1 MDDFLSSASINP
13 NLVGPTLPPI
23 PPFTLPTGT
32 TGPTG
37 VTGSTGDTG
46 PTGVTGPT
54 GDTGPT
60 GVTGPTGDTGPTG
73 VTGPTGDTGPTGFNR
88 VTVGIN
94 VTPLPTLSTL
104 DLLVPLSQ
112 LTITIDVPGNTVR
125 FIVTI
130 NSGTTFSSVSSN
142 PLDGTLVSYR
152 IDRVAPPI
160 AVSGAANT
168 DFDFTTTTFTA
179 FDNPG
184 VGTFTYVLSANLIRV
199 TTPPG
204 TNNERITNV
213 VFTAEEI
220 TPN

>member
-1 MDDFLSSASINP
+1 MDDFLSSASIYP

-32 TGPTG
+32 TGPA
-37 VTGSTGDTG
+37 G
-46 PTGVTGPT
+46 PI
-54 GDTGPT
+54 
-60 GVTGPTGDTGPTG
+60 
-73 VTGPTGDTGPTGFNR
+73 GDTGPTGFNR
-88 VTVGIN
+88 VTVGTN

-184 VGTFTYVLSANLIRV
+184 VGTFTYVLSASLIRV